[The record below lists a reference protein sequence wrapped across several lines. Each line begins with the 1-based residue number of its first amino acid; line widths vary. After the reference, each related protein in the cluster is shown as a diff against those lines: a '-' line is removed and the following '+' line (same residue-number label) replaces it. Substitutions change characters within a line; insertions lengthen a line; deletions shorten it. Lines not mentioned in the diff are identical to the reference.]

1 MKRIE
6 TKNILIREFKTDDA
20 KQAFDNWAGI
30 KKIADL
36 SDFKVHS
43 SVDETKQM
51 IEIWLGDDEGERYTL
66 AIIFKE
72 TEEVAGFIRIY
83 DISKKNRTCKIE
95 LIVGKKWLNAG
106 KEKSL
111 KSVAIFYKRYYNI
124 VTEEKIW
131 M

>member
-1 MKRIE
+1 MGR
-6 TKNILIREFKTDDA
+6 N
-20 KQAFDNWAGI
+20 Q
-30 KKIADL
+30 KIADL
-36 SDFKVHS
+36 SDFKVHL
-43 SVDETKQM
+43 SVGETKQM

-95 LIVGKKWLNAG
+95 LIVGKKWLNAA

>member
-1 MKRIE
+1 MIWFILIEGIKGGIYIKRIE
-6 TKNILIREFKTDDA
+6 TKNILLREFKTDDA

-36 SDFKVHS
+36 SDFKVHL
-43 SVDETKQM
+43 SVGETKQM

-111 KSVAIFYKRYYNI
+111 VSINF
-124 VTEEKIW
+124 
-131 M
+131 